1 MHIPAIYLNQCG
13 EGAQIIMLTI
23 PVENNWKEIIRAAT
37 QTESYKTLNEY
48 LKKEYK
54 EQTIFPKKQDLW
66 TAFQWT
72 DYQDVKVVILG
83 QDPYHGRGQAHGLS
97 FSVQPTTKI
106 PPSLRNIYKE
116 LESDLGIPAAEHGYL
131 KKWAEEGVF
140 LINTVMTVREGQA
153 GSHRNKGW
161 EELTDTVISSLNKKE
176 KPIIFILWGAEAR
189 KKRVLID
196 EEKHYVLTSAH
207 PSPLS
212 AYRGFFESNPFSKTN
227 QLLIESGQE
236 EIDWNLPSKTNV
248 TYE

>member
-1 MHIPAIYLNQCG
+1 
-13 EGAQIIMLTI
+13 MLTI
-23 PVENNWKEIIRAAT
+23 PIENNWKKIIQVAT
-37 QTESYKTLNEY
+37 QTESYKVLNEY

-54 EQTIFPKKQDLW
+54 EQTIFPKQDELW

-83 QDPYHGRGQAHGLS
+83 QDPYHGKDQAHGLS

-131 KKWAEEGVF
+131 KEWAEEGVF
-140 LINTVMTVREGQA
+140 LLNTVMTVREGQA
-153 GSHRNKGW
+153 GSHRKKGW
-161 EELTDTVISSLNKKE
+161 EELTNTVISSLNEKE
-176 KPIIFILWGAEAR
+176 KPIVFILWGAEAR
-189 KKRVLID
+189 KKSVLID
-196 EEKHYVLTSAH
+196 ERKHHILTSVH

-212 AYRGFFESNPFSKTN
+212 AYRGFFGSKPFSKTN
-227 QLLIESGQE
+227 QLLTESGQK
-236 EIDWNLPSKTNV
+236 EIDWNLSSKVNV